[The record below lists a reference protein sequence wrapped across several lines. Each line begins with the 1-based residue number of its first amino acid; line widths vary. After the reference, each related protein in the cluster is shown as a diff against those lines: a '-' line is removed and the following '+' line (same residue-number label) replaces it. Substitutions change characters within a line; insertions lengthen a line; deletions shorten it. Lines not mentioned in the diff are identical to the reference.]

1 MSEATTYLELRDLRV
16 SYGKVEALHG
26 ISVHVEQGEIVTI
39 LGANGAGKTTTLTTI
54 SGLRKPSGGSILFR
68 AGPCTPY
75 RAMKS
80 CGWALRSPL
89 EGRRVFGTLSVR
101 ENLDLGAFTSKDRGR
116 SAKIRK
122 WIFDL
127 FPRLAERKGSLP
139 EPSPAA
145 NSRCSPSPARLMAD
159 PKVLLLDEPSL
170 GLAPLLVRS
179 IFDSVRKINRQGVTV
194 ILVEQNARAAP
205 KLASR
210 GYVIEVGRVVME
222 DASKRCSPIRTCR
235 RPTLAAGRKMGKK
248 N

>member
-54 SGLRKPSGGSILFR
+54 SGLRKPSGGSILFQGR
-68 AGPCTPY
+68 PLHTIPSHEIVRLGITQ
-75 RAMKS
+75 
-80 CGWALRSPL
+80 SP

-127 FPRLAERKGSLP
+127 FPRLAEREGQLAGTLSGG
-139 EPSPAA
+139 EAQ
-145 NSRCSPSPARLMAD
+145 RLKLASEMGKAQD
-159 PKVLLLDEPSL
+159 GALFVFDEPTI
-170 GLAPLLVRS
+170 GLHPRDVRTLLNV
-179 IFDSVRKINRQGVTV
+179 FQH
-194 ILVEQNARAAP
+194 LVEQGATVVVIEHDLDFIRNAD
-205 KLASR
+205 
-210 GYVIEVGRVVME
+210 YVIDLGPGGGEAGGRIVACGTPE
-222 DASKRCSPIRTCR
+222 QI
-235 RPTLAAGRKMGKK
+235 AANPDSVTGRYL
-248 N
+248 